1 MSEPRFDT
9 RRAVKRRGMMLV
21 LSSPS
26 GAGKTTL
33 AKRLLASDANLTM
46 SVSATTRPRR
56 PSEIDGRDYY
66 FISQAAFEAQIAE
79 GAFLEHARVFDHIYG
94 TPRAPVEAGL
104 SEGRDVLFDVDWQ
117 GAQQLRAAMGADL
130 ASVFIL
136 PPSLEA
142 LASRLKK
149 RGQDAADVV
158 ERRMKKAMGEISHW
172 GEYDYVIV
180 NDDLD
185 ASETALKAI
194 LTAERHRRTRQTGL
208 AAFVGELSPPET
220 ARQPISQEISPA
232 IPEEN

>member
-1 MSEPRFDT
+1 MREPRFET
-9 RRAVKRRGMMLV
+9 RRLVPRRGMMLV

-33 AKRLLASDANLTM
+33 AKRLLASDANLAM

-56 PSEIDGRDYY
+56 ESEVDGRDYH
-66 FISQAAFEAQIAE
+66 FVSRETFEAQIAE

-94 TPRAPVEAGL
+94 TPRLPVEAAL
-104 SEGRDVLFDVDWQ
+104 AEGRDVLFDVDWQ

-136 PPSLEA
+136 PPSLDA

-158 ERRMKKAMGEISHW
+158 ERRMTKAMGEISHW
-172 GEYDYVIV
+172 NEYDYVIV

-185 ASETALKAI
+185 ASEAALKAI
-194 LTAERHRRTRQTGL
+194 LTAERHRRTRQIGL
-208 AAFVGELSPPET
+208 ADFVAELSPRAPV
-220 ARQPISQEISPA
+220 R
-232 IPEEN
+232 EES